1 MSTEEENLAWQEE
14 FGSEGA
20 ATIRKT
26 IKANMQ
32 DYEYLRAFRL
42 KLTK

>member
-14 FGSEGA
+14 FGREGA

-26 IKANMQ
+26 IEANMQ
-32 DYEYLRAFRL
+32 DYEYLRKFRL
-42 KLTK
+42 KLSE